1 MRKVIASTFVTLDG
15 LMGGPNEEMDWIGW
29 VLDNLDGEMENDI
42 ADQLKSVDAIL
53 LGRVTYQIMA
63 NCWPTATAGASVR
76 RSQGAEDPIITDEM
90 NNLPKI
96 VFSKTLQKTEW
107 KNSRLIKE
115 NIKDEILKIKQQPGK
130 DMVILGS
137 ASIVQTFT
145 NLGLIDEYR
154 LLLHPVVLGNGK
166 PLFKD
171 IKDRLN
177 LKLMKTKTY
186 KNGVVSLDHQPAKK

>member
-15 LMGGPNEEMDWIGW
+15 LMVGPNEEMDW

-42 ADQLKSVDAIL
+42 ADQLKNVDAIL

-63 NCWPTATAGASVR
+63 NYWPTATTGASVR
-76 RSQGAEDPIITDEM
+76 RSQGAEDPIITDKM

-96 VFSKTLQKTEW
+96 VFSKTLQKAEW

-154 LLLHPVVLGNGK
+154 LLLHPVVLGSGK

-186 KNGVVSLDHQPAKK
+186 RNGVVSFDYQPIKK